1 MLGKLIK
8 YEFKATG
15 RLLLPVYGA
24 LLLMGGVVNLGL
36 TLQGKLPVLKFAQGV
51 LIFAYV
57 ALMVAAFALSFFVV
71 ISRFYKNLICDE
83 GYLMFTLPVK
93 AGTHL
98 LAKTVVSTVWSVG
111 TCLAAVGSL
120 LLMGAG
126 HGIIS
131 QLPDVLRAANV
142 AMKGE
147 LGMGMSE
154 LLIWT
159 LFTVLVSLVVTNL
172 MCYLSI
178 SIGQFG
184 RGHRILT
191 SVGAYLVLNVVIQSI
206 STVALLVAC
215 LFTGLDFFGD
225 VPLGQMA
232 GFLRMVFALSIG
244 LNVFFGGCFYAGS
257 NFILSRKLNLE

>member
-111 TCLAAVGSL
+111 TCLVAVGSL
-120 LLMGAG
+120 LLWLGNG
-126 HGIIS
+126 
-131 QLPDVLRAANV
+131 LPKARR
-142 AMKGE
+142 E
-147 LGMGMSE
+147 S
-154 LLIWT
+154 
-159 LFTVLVSLVVTNL
+159 
-172 MCYLSI
+172 
-178 SIGQFG
+178 G
-184 RGHRILT
+184 RGVKAPAALIDRENWRHTQRFGGRVWFACGLA
-191 SVGAYLVLNVVIQSI
+191 SLLA
-206 STVALLVAC
+206 ALLPAPWN
-215 LFTGLDFFGD
+215 GA
-225 VPLGQMA
+225 VPLA
-232 GFLRMVFALSIG
+232 AVLAAALLPRLYSA
-244 LNVFFGGCFYAGS
+244 LFKNKQY
-257 NFILSRKLNLE
+257 K